1 MVTKKQ
7 NIDFGIV
14 LALALLVAGTIWHIH
29 ILFYSFSIVS
39 LLITALIPVLYTPF
53 SWLWFKFAGFIE
65 LLFSKIILSVIFYI
79 IVTPLGLLR
88 RGFAKDN
95 LQIRSFKKDLKSVF
109 VVKNTTYKKED
120 MENQY

>member
-14 LALALLVAGTIWHIH
+14 LALALLVAGTIWHIR
-29 ILFYSFSIVS
+29 ILYSFSIVS
-39 LLITALIPVLYTPF
+39 LLITALIPVLFTPF

-65 LLFSKIILSVIFYI
+65 LLFSKIMLSVIFYI

-95 LQIRSFKKDLKSVF
+95 LQIRSFKKGRKSVF